1 MALLT
6 VSVTGINTHNSDEV
20 HDIIGYLR
28 SGLGA
33 EVIDSDLTYSTLTY
47 EYSQD
52 LLEDALEEL
61 STTGETEDLYEFIHE
76 VAMLAVTTGAQVTI
90 LRNDDV
96 K

>member
-6 VSVTGINTHNSDEV
+6 VSVTGINTHNSDAV

-52 LLEDALEEL
+52 ILEDALEEVYP
-61 STTGETEDLYEFIHE
+61 TGETEDLYEFIHE

-90 LRNDDV
+90 LRNADV